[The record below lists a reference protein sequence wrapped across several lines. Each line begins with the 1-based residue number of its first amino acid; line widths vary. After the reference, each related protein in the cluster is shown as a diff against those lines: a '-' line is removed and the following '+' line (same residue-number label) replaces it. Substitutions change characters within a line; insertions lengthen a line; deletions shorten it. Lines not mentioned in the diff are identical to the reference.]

1 MRRSSRTCSRRKP
14 RSPRRTTSTGS
25 EPPKRPNHGGLDVR
39 QNSGAG
45 RGHHNGSA
53 RRRVRNALMVT
64 LALAGV
70 AACAR
75 TSVENVN
82 VRAVGLPKP
91 QLIVVH
97 DFGVTPGDVALDSAI
112 GARLTQMAQSTPAS
126 EQEVKVGREVARIVR
141 ESLVK
146 EISKLGIP
154 AVSAA
159 TATPVVGPSLSIEGQ
174 FLSVDEGNRLRR
186 MVVGFGA
193 GASEVRTVGQVYEMT
208 RAGRIRRADFYT
220 TVKSSIKPG
229 MGPMAGVGAA
239 AGRAATSAMV
249 SGGVGIAT
257 ERSQGVDG
265 DAKHT
270 AEEITKTLK
279 KFFVEQGWIT
289 PQCHSESSTVMSSGP
304 AMKTNF

>member
-1 MRRSSRTCSRRKP
+1 M
-14 RSPRRTTSTGS
+14 
-25 EPPKRPNHGGLDVR
+25 R
-39 QNSGAG
+39 QNSEAG

-112 GARLTQMAQSTPAS
+112 GARLTQMVQSTPAS

-193 GASEVRTVGQVYEMT
+193 GASEVRTLVQVYET
-208 RAGRIRRADFYT
+208 TSEGRRLVEDFYT
-220 TVKSSIKPG
+220 TVKSSRKPG
-229 MGPMAGVGAA
+229 MGPMVGVGAA
-239 AGRAATSAMV
+239 AGRAVMSAAA
-249 SGGVGIAT
+249 STGVGLAT
-257 ERSQGVDG
+257 EHSQTVEG

-270 AEEITKTLK
+270 ADEITKVLK
-279 KFFVEQGWIT
+279 KFFADQGWIS
-289 PQCHSESSTVMSSGP
+289 PEL
-304 AMKTNF
+304 AR

>member
-1 MRRSSRTCSRRKP
+1 MRRSSRTCSQRKP

-45 RGHHNGSA
+45 RGHHDGSA
-53 RRRVRNALMVT
+53 RRRVRIALMVT

-91 QLIVVH
+91 QLIVVE
-97 DFGVTPGDVALDSAI
+97 DLGVTPGDVALDSAI
-112 GARLTQMAQSTPAS
+112 GARLTQMAQSTPDS

-193 GASEVRTVGQVYEMT
+193 GASEVRTLVQVYET
-208 RAGRIRRADFYT
+208 TSEGRRLVEDFYT
-220 TVKSSIKPG
+220 TVKSSRKPG
-229 MGPMAGVGAA
+229 MGPMVGVGAA
-239 AGRAATSAMV
+239 AGRAVMSAAA
-249 SGGVGIAT
+249 STGVGLAT
-257 ERSQGVDG
+257 EHSQTVEG

-270 AEEITKTLK
+270 ADEITKVLK
-279 KFFVEQGWIT
+279 KFFADPGWIS
-289 PQCHSESSTVMSSGP
+289 PEL
-304 AMKTNF
+304 AR

>member
-45 RGHHNGSA
+45 RGHHNRAA
-53 RRRVRNALMVT
+53 RGRVRNALMVA

-75 TSVENVN
+75 ASVENVN

-91 QLIVVH
+91 QLSVVH
-97 DFGVTPGDVALDSAI
+97 DFGVTPGDVALDSAM

-159 TATPVVGPSLSIEGQ
+159 TATPRSEERRVGKEC
-174 FLSVDEGNRLRR
+174 
-186 MVVGFGA
+186 
-193 GASEVRTVGQVYEMT
+193 
-208 RAGRIRRADFYT
+208 
-220 TVKSSIKPG
+220 
-229 MGPMAGVGAA
+229 
-239 AGRAATSAMV
+239 
-249 SGGVGIAT
+249 
-257 ERSQGVDG
+257 RSRWSPY
-265 DAKHT
+265 H
-270 AEEITKTLK
+270 
-279 KFFVEQGWIT
+279 
-289 PQCHSESSTVMSSGP
+289 
-304 AMKTNF
+304 